1 MAISTMIG
9 AKIHRREDPRL
20 VSGHGR
26 YVDDL
31 SLTNCAYLQVV
42 RSPFAHARITHID
55 SEAARQAPGVLAVY
69 TAQDFAE
76 VISGAMPVAPAFVAE
91 KKTVPDRRPIAGE
104 ETSFQGE
111 PVAVV
116 VAETRYQAAD
126 AAQLVSVDYEPLPA
140 VMDLEAAIQEGSPKT
155 HLDLPDNF
163 AWDLTYADDTERA
176 FSEAEV
182 VVKQRIL
189 QQRLVP
195 MAMEPRVVMAEWR
208 EADGNMT
215 LWLSSQNPH
224 FIRLFVGGAM
234 GIPESRFRVI
244 SPDVGGGFGSK
255 ISPYPEDYLVPAAA
269 KLLGQPVKWTETRT
283 ENIQATT
290 HGRGQVF
297 DVELAGL
304 RDGTMLGMRV
314 TQYLDCGAYVGT
326 FGAFQACAC
335 LLPGQGYKFQQIASR
350 TVGVLTNRVP
360 TDPYRGAGRPEATHL
375 CERMVDIFAAEIK
388 RDPAE
393 VRRKNFVQPDEFP
406 YTNNFGLSYDSGNY
420 EGTLNRALELAG
432 YEKFRQEQEGA
443 RKEGRLLGIGISTW
457 IEICGFGPSA
467 ATAPATGGL
476 ALTESSHVRV
486 FPTGSVAVYT
496 GTHSHGQGHET
507 TFAQLVADT
516 LGVPYDSID
525 IHHGDTAEGPAFGYG
540 TYGSRSLA
548 VGGMSI
554 VKAAQKVREKARQIA
569 AHMLEAADEDVI
581 FDQGHF
587 AVKGSPDK
595 RKTFAEVAFA
605 AYGMGLPE
613 DMELGL
619 EAVAYF
625 DPPNFVWPFGAHICA
640 VEVDPTTG
648 SVELLK
654 YVAVDD
660 CGTVINPMIV
670 EGQLHG
676 GIAQGIAQALFEEVV
691 YDSEG
696 TLKTG
701 TLLDYSLPTI
711 AEMPKLTLD
720 STVTP
725 SPTNELGVKGIGEA
739 GTIASSAAVINALC
753 DALSPLGLKHID
765 MPASPD
771 RLWQQITERQGKGAG
786 SGEGATQPPAPAT
799 SGQLSTGAAGGST
812 VAEPQRGGTS
822 ETALPGSESEGGGL
836 WGTGGEVPPPHE
848 AGPQL
853 GNNQEG
859 NR

>member
-1 MAISTMIG
+1 MAISTLIG

-20 VSGHGR
+20 VRGHGR

-42 RSPFAHARITHID
+42 RSPHAHARITHI
-55 SEAARQAPGVLAVY
+55 ETEPARQAPGVLAVY
-69 TAQDFAE
+69 TASDFAD
-76 VISGAMPVAPAFVAE
+76 VISGAMPVTPSFVAE
-91 KKTVPDRRPIAGE
+91 KKTVPDRRPMAGGE
-104 ETSFQGE
+104 ACFQGE

-116 VAETRYQAAD
+116 VAETSYQAAD
-126 AAQLVSVDYEPLPA
+126 AAQLVAVDYEPLPA
-140 VMDLEAAIQEGSPKT
+140 VMDLDEALNEGSPKV
-155 HLDLPDNF
+155 HLDLPDNL
-163 AWDLTYADDTERA
+163 AWDLTYADDTQQA

-182 VVKQRIL
+182 VVKERIL
-189 QQRLVP
+189 QQRLAP
-195 MAMEPRVVMAEWR
+195 TAMEPRVVMAEWR

-215 LWLSSQNPH
+215 LWLASQNPH

-255 ISPYPEDYLVPAAA
+255 ICPYPEDYLVPAAA

-283 ENIQATT
+283 ENIQTTT

-297 DVELAGL
+297 DVELAGR

-335 LLPGQGYKFQQIASR
+335 LIPGQGYKFQQIASR

-360 TDPYRGAGRPEATHL
+360 TDPYRGAGRPESTHL
-375 CERMVDIFAAEIK
+375 CERMVDVFAAEIGM
-388 RDPAE
+388 DPVE
-393 VRRKNFVQPDEFP
+393 VRRKNFIQPDEFP
-406 YTNNFGLSYDSGNY
+406 YTNNFGLTYDSGNY
-420 EGTLNRALELAG
+420 EGALMRAVELAG
-432 YEKFRQEQEGA
+432 YQQFRQEQEQA
-443 RKEGRLLGIGISTW
+443 RKEGRLLGIGVSSW

-476 ALTESSHVRV
+476 ALTESSQVRV
-486 FPTGSVAVYT
+486 FPTGSVSVYT

-507 TFAQLVADT
+507 TFSQIVADT

-554 VKAAQKVREKARQIA
+554 LKAAQRVREKARRIA
-569 AHMLEAADEDVI
+569 AHMLEAAEEDVV

-587 AVKGSPDK
+587 AVKGSPDQ

-625 DPPNFVWPFGAHICA
+625 DPPNFVWPFGTHICA
-640 VEVDPTTG
+640 VEVDPGTG
-648 SVELLK
+648 SVQLLK
-654 YVAVDD
+654 YIAVDD

-676 GIAQGIAQALFEEVV
+676 GIAQGIAQALFEEIV

-711 AEMPKLTLD
+711 AEMPKLTMER
-720 STVTP
+720 TVTP

-739 GTIASSAAVINALC
+739 GTIASSAAVINAIC
-753 DALSPLGLKHID
+753 DALRPLGIKHID

-771 RLWQQITERQGKGAG
+771 RLWQQMQERHDQVSS
-786 SGEGATQPPAPAT
+786 SGDGTSEPAAPAT
-799 SGQLSTGAAGGST
+799 SGRLAPSEDGSAAT
-812 VAEPQRGGTS
+812 EPQRGGTS
-822 ETALPGSESEGGGL
+822 ETPMPGSESEGGGL
-836 WGTGGEVPPPHE
+836 WGTGGDVPPPHQ

-853 GNNQEG
+853 GGKEEG
-859 NR
+859 KS